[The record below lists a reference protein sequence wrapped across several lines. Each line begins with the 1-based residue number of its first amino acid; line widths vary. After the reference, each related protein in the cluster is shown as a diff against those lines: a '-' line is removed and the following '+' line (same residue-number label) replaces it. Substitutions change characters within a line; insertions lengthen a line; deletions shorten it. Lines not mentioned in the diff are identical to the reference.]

1 MAASLLEQAKD
12 GDGGAIA
19 ALLTRALQP
28 QGLTV
33 RGDRHTY
40 CLQLWLTGSPL
51 PAQGP
56 TVAYIRQYIQRLGVT
71 SIGIV
76 QIQAEATEPASVGWQ
91 TEISLL
97 DLGEASISFESP
109 TSSPAPLPSD
119 HAARPVS
126 QAPNHHSEGPES
138 SPPDHESSPT
148 DELPVPTNR
157 AYQVLKLS
165 PGAPLAQVE
174 SRYFKLKAAALR
186 RGDRAAIEPLK
197 WAFETLKSYLEQ
209 PYTQAAAPVEQ
220 RLEPPGPIS
229 STPVTAAPNSLPDHL
244 IPVDPA
250 TQALEQLTSRL
261 RQLGLPAQITIQ
273 ANELHVCWPAVR
285 VTNPKQ
291 ATAQLCQ
298 LVQAQNL
305 AAQGLEAIDTL
316 VVTGLSRTRQVAW
329 RQTRSLPRR
338 PTVVEDTDLMSF
350 HNRYSNALIFP
361 ALMVLGMA
369 MNAVP
374 MVDHLLWG
382 IKIWIHEF
390 GHATVAWMAGRQ
402 AIPLPIG
409 WTNINP
415 QRSLLVY
422 LGVLILLGLLFWAG
436 RREQKRWPMGLAVVL
451 AILQFWMTWVMTANR
466 FDMLLYFGGIGGEL
480 YLSTLLMVG
489 YYFPMPNYWRW
500 DFYRFPVVLGAA
512 FTFWGQF
519 GLWKQIRRG
528 QASIPFGGLW
538 GDADHGDMN
547 ILANR
552 HGWTSG
558 DMINTYNG
566 IANLCLLAL
575 LGVYGYILYQRHRHD
590 LIALSQHWSGR

>member
-28 QGLTV
+28 QGITV

-51 PAQGP
+51 PPQGP

-76 QIQAEATEPASVGWQ
+76 QIQAEPTEASAVGWQ

-97 DLGEASISFESP
+97 DMGEATSALAPQAPQPAPFPPSPSPRSTASAPDYPSEGAAP
-109 TSSPAPLPSD
+109 TSRNHQSPLA
-119 HAARPVS
+119 
-126 QAPNHHSEGPES
+126 E
-138 SPPDHESSPT
+138 
-148 DELPVPTNR
+148 ELPATISR
-157 AYQVLKLS
+157 AYTELQLPL
-165 PGAPLAQVE
+165 GAPLAQVE

-186 RGDRAAIEPLK
+186 RSDRAAIEPLK

-209 PYTQAAAPVEQ
+209 SHTQATAPVES
-220 RLEPPGPIS
+220 LIEPPRPAPA
-229 STPVTAAPNSLPDHL
+229 TPTTAAPNSLPHHL
-244 IPVDPA
+244 APVDPA

-291 ATAQLCQ
+291 ATAQVYQ
-298 LVQAQNL
+298 LIQAQNL
-305 AAQGLEAIDTL
+305 ADQGLATIDTL
-316 VVTGLSRTRQVAW
+316 VVTGLSRTGQTAW
-329 RQTRSLPRR
+329 QQTLSLPRR
-338 PTVVEDTDLMSF
+338 PTAMEDTDLMSF

-361 ALMVLGMA
+361 ALMGLGMA

-374 MVDHLLWG
+374 MIDRLLWG

-422 LGVLILLGLLFWAG
+422 LGILVLLGLLFWAG

-451 AILQFWMTWVMTANR
+451 AILQFWMTWVMSVNR

-528 QASIPFGGLW
+528 RASIPFGGLW

-552 HGWTSG
+552 HGWTPG

-566 IANLCLLAL
+566 IANVCLLAL
-575 LGVYGYILYQRHRHD
+575 IGVYGYVLYRRHRHD
-590 LIALSQHWSGR
+590 LILLSQHWPGR